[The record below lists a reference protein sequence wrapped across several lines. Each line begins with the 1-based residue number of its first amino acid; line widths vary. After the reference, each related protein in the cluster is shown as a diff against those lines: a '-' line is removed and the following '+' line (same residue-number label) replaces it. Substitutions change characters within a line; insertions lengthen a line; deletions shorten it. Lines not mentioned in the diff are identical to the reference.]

1 MLDCG
6 PGIWAAGIWEMAV
19 TTNNEMNI
27 SDVSIPWVGSGRS
40 GNTPWGKVSSG
51 SLLPHNAYQG

>member
-6 PGIWAAGIWEMAV
+6 PGILAADIWGVAV
-19 TTNNEMNI
+19 TANNEMNI

-40 GNTPWGKVSSG
+40 GNTHSGKVSSG
-51 SLLPHNAYQG
+51 LLLPHNAYQG